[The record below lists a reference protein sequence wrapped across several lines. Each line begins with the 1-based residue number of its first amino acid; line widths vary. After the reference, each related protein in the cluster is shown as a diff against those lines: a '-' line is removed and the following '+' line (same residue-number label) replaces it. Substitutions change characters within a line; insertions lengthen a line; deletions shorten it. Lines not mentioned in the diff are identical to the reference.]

1 MLESIKKA
9 LGGKDKTNP
18 STTTKAVTKTINKSS
33 SSTGNSKTTFGGLTA
48 EQMKDNLEKS
58 GKGNSSLAQMKSN
71 SKSETIK
78 ERLDNTNS
86 SLSMKES
93 GNIRIESSSSLAEDL
108 ATIYS
113 EGDINLVI
121 DRLRN
126 YLNQHKGAV
135 DKRYWYMLMDCYQVS
150 NNKVEFEKVA
160 LSFARLFDSSPPS
173 WFKEEDNKKGIL
185 GGKNILI
192 LEPVFKVSQTEKF
205 KEFLK
210 AAKDEKFC
218 RINLSPCKF
227 DQSEIQALYN
237 LHKLLSDLRK
247 NRVLSVLMG
256 DNNLVPFC
264 KNYIS
269 PNSASRLLRED
280 FLHNEQIFWLIYL
293 EILQWKGRKED
304 FESLALDFAMKFEVS
319 PPGWEDEGVMKI
331 DKQFEEMSESEGSFE
346 LESHLTLNNIDNL
359 LNKIRTDFETG
370 DKSEIDLSKVD
381 RIDFSAAGSISHFIQ
396 ELWMEPDFT
405 EKKVILISPNELILI
420 LLEMVGLTEFVEIT
434 NKKR

>member
-18 STTTKAVTKTINKSS
+18 STTKQVTKTINRSSVGHSS
-33 SSTGNSKTTFGGLTA
+33 SKNTFAGLTA
-48 EQMKDNLEKS
+48 EQMKDDLENS
-58 GKGNSSLAQMKSN
+58 GKGESSLSQVKN
-71 SKSETIK
+71 NTKKETIK

-86 SLSMKES
+86 TLSIRES
-93 GNIRIESSSSLAEDL
+93 GNIKIESSSSLAEDL

-113 EGDINLVI
+113 EGDTVLVI

-150 NNKVEFEKVA
+150 NNKIEFEKVA
-160 LSFARLFDSSPPS
+160 LSFARLFDTSPPS
-173 WFKEEDNKKGIL
+173 WFKEDESKKGIL

-192 LEPVFKVSQTEKF
+192 LEPIFKISQAEKF

-227 DQSEIQALYN
+227 DQSELQALYS
-237 LHKLLSDLRK
+237 LHKLLTDLRK

-280 FLHNEQIFWLIYL
+280 FLQNEQIFWLIYL
-293 EILQWKGRKED
+293 EILQWKGRKEE
-304 FESLALDFAMKFEVS
+304 FENLALDFAMKFEVS
-319 PPGWEDEGVMKI
+319 PPGWENEGVMKI
-331 DKQFEEMSESEGSFE
+331 DKQFEEPTDADKSFE
-346 LESHLTLNNIDNL
+346 LEQHLTLNNIEML
-359 LNKIRTDFETG
+359 LNKIRSDFESS
-370 DKSEIDLSKVD
+370 DKSELDLSKVD
-381 RIDFSAAGSISHFIQ
+381 RVDFSAAGSISHFIQ
-396 ELWMEPDFT
+396 ELWMEPEFED
-405 EKKVILISPNELILI
+405 KKVILVSPNELILI
-420 LLEMVGLTEFVEIT
+420 LLEMVGLTEFVEIVDR
-434 NKKR
+434 KR